1 MAALLLLA
9 GLVAGAMAQSAEL
22 LNTLPAPGALTTAI
36 YFPDHPTKQFPA
48 GDIITAVISA
58 HNDNTKPYNLTAI
71 VASLNSP
78 LDFSMYIQNF
88 THRVYFEELPA
99 GEERTLEYKFQLAPQ
114 VPTRDFQVAIHL
126 IYEDVGSA
134 GYYSNVAF
142 NGTIEVVEKPKLVD
156 MEGIFMYL
164 MIFAALG
171 GTGYWAFT
179 NATDKLGVKKGG
191 KKSKKGDN
199 KPTNFDDDEWIK
211 GTPHYTMEKK
221 QRKAAESK
229 QSKQA

>member
-126 IYEDVGSA
+126 IYEDVGAS

-164 MIFAALG
+164 MIIAALG
-171 GTGYWAFT
+171 GSGYWIFA
-179 NATDKLGVKKGG
+179 NATDKLGVKKSI
-191 KKSKKGDN
+191 KKSKKGDG
-199 KPTNFDDDEWIK
+199 KAASFDEDEWIK
-211 GTPHYTMEKK
+211 DTPYAAQQKK
-221 QRKAAESK
+221 LAKSASAK
-229 QSKQA
+229 QS